1 MATLGGEGPEREG
14 PRDAMSVFLEQ
25 IRLGDAPAAASS
37 LDPVQAQLAK
47 LKSDLERQ
55 HEVSRQIAKK

>member
-1 MATLGGEGPEREG
+1 
-14 PRDAMSVFLEQ
+14 MSVFLEQ